1 MTQLMEKVERLWAI
15 PIFFTKGE
23 NCVPKGFGAFLEEE
37 SPFICAPSLVGL
49 LVEKCRSQ
57 ELPVVYQDENHV
69 IFACIRVRDGYYLTG
84 PVCTEELGYTGLHRF
99 YEYYGLPGKE
109 RKHPARTSLSRILT
123 FTAVLNEMENKIPLE
138 AEDILKAN
146 ALAETSEKEVEK
158 EDIMLEMRKLDE
170 DLYHHTYQE
179 ERYVMEAVA
188 QGRPA
193 EARRRADALLGSAG
207 ILSGKKKNHYRNLAM
222 TAVTIATREVIQS
235 GVSPAKAY
243 RLSDIFINRIDQCT
257 KTEELEEYYRRA
269 LYEFAKLAAD
279 TKEEKTASS
288 YTEQCKDYIYKNY
301 NRKIY
306 LEDIAK
312 AIGISPG
319 HLSRVFHKDMDI
331 SIQEYIRKFRVERA
345 ANLLKY
351 SEASLAEIS
360 DYVCFHSQSHFGSA
374 FRQYMKMTPRQ
385 YRDRYKEKEFRSQS
399 IPPYPQAR

>member
-1 MTQLMEKVERLWAI
+1 MSQLMEKIERLWGI
-15 PIFFTKGE
+15 PIFFTEGGT
-23 NCVPKGFGAFLEEE
+23 CVPKGSGAFLEEE
-37 SPFICAPSLVGL
+37 SPFICAPFLVEL
-49 LVEKCRSQ
+49 LVEKCGCQ
-57 ELPVVYQDENHV
+57 ELPVVYKDENHV
-69 IFACIRVRDGYYLTG
+69 IFACIKVKGGYYLTG
-84 PVCTEELGYTGLHRF
+84 PVCTEELGYTGLRFF

-109 RKHPARTSLSRILT
+109 RRHPARTSLLRILT
-123 FTAVLNEMENKIPLE
+123 FTAVLNEIENGIPLE
-138 AEDILKAN
+138 TEDILKAN
-146 ALAETSEKEVEK
+146 ALAATAAAEVEK

-188 QGRPA
+188 QGLPA

-207 ILSGKKKNHYRNLAM
+207 ILSGNKRNHFRNLAM
-222 TAVTIATREVIQS
+222 TVATVATREVIQS

-243 RLSDIFINRIDQCT
+243 RLSDIFINRIDQCAR
-257 KTEELEEYYRRA
+257 TEELEEYCRKA

-279 TKEEKTASS
+279 AKAEKTASS

-301 NRKIY
+301 NHKIY
-306 LEDIAK
+306 LENIAE

-374 FRQYMKMTPRQ
+374 FRQYMNMTPKQ
-385 YRDRYKEKEFRSQS
+385 YRDRYKEKEFRSQHV
-399 IPPYPQAR
+399 PFT

>member
-1 MTQLMEKVERLWAI
+1 MSRLMEKIERLWGI
-15 PIFFTKGE
+15 PIFFTEGGKGI
-23 NCVPKGFGAFLEEE
+23 PKGSGVFLEEE
-37 SPFICAPSLVGL
+37 SPFICAPFLVQL
-49 LVEKCRSQ
+49 LVEKCGRQ
-57 ELPVVYQDENHV
+57 KIPAVYQDKNHV
-69 IFACIRVRDGYYLTG
+69 VFACAKVKNGYYLTG
-84 PVCTEELGYTGLHRF
+84 PVCTEKLDYIDLRSF

-109 RKHPARTSLSRILT
+109 RKHPARMNLSRILT
-123 FTAVLNEMENKIPLE
+123 FMAVLNEIENGIPLE
-138 AEDILKAN
+138 EEDILKAN
-146 ALAETSEKEVEK
+146 ELTETVDTEVEK
-158 EDIMLEMRKLDE
+158 EDIILEIRKLDD

-193 EARRRADALLGSAG
+193 EARRRVNALLDSAG
-207 ILSGKKKNHYRNLAM
+207 ILSNKERNHYRNLAM
-222 TAVTIATREVIQS
+222 TSVTVATREVIQS

-243 RLSDIFINRIDQCT
+243 RLSDIFINRIDQCA
-257 KTEELEEYYRRA
+257 KTEELEEYCRKA
-269 LYEFAKLAAD
+269 VYEFAKLAAD
-279 TKEEKTASS
+279 VKAEKTASS

-306 LEDIAK
+306 LEDIAE

-374 FRQYMKMTPRQ
+374 FKKYMKMTPKQ
-385 YRDRYKEKEFRSQS
+385 YRDRYKEKEFCSQS
-399 IPPYPQAR
+399 VPFS